1 MAFLKL
7 KPNPGRKDYWLVLDI
22 HPQWEEYDSLS
33 SDERVIF
40 VGSQELKTRDRGGM
54 WSKEE
59 LSGRPEFTHF
69 VHSNIALKSATPAEE
84 TIIATD

>member
-40 VGSQELKTRDRGGM
+40 VGSQELKTRYRVGM

-59 LSGRPEFTHF
+59 LAGRPDVTHF
-69 VHSNIALKSATPAEE
+69 VQANIASKSAIPTEGA
-84 TIIATD
+84 IIATD